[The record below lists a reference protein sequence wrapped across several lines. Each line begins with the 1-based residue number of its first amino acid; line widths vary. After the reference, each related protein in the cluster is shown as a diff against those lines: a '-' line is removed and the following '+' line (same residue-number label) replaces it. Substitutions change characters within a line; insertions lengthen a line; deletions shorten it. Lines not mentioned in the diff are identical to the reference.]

1 MEHYRIVK
9 EVIDNWD
16 PKRFLHYTPED
27 EYDPEI
33 RMIVELL
40 PTVTSVEN
48 LALRIHEVFVKM
60 FSVDEVFAISNCY
73 PIALEIY
80 SKIKGLESEN
90 QTSN

>member
-1 MEHYRIVK
+1 MLKRGNMEHYRIVK

-16 PKRFLHYTPED
+16 PKGFLHYTPED

-73 PIALEIY
+73 PIALETWHNMG
-80 SKIKGLESEN
+80 KH
-90 QTSN
+90 

>member
-48 LALRIHEVFVKM
+48 LALRIHEVF
-60 FSVDEVFAISNCY
+60 AISNCY

-80 SKIKGLESEN
+80 SKIKALESEN

>member
-1 MEHYRIVK
+1 MVK
-9 EVIDNWD
+9 EVIDIWD

-33 RMIVELL
+33 RMIIELL

-60 FSVDEVFAISNCY
+60 FSVDEVFSITNCY
-73 PIALEIY
+73 PIAL
-80 SKIKGLESEN
+80 KIWHNINK
-90 QTSN
+90 Q